1 MMIWGGNCTFCKL
14 QHQPSFISSFP
25 FDFTLIPFLRQN
37 AVISGYNGLLK
48 VTLVFPEINSST
60 PYDGGMA
67 SRHLVSTPLCNKM
80 KCEQL

>member
-1 MMIWGGNCTFCKL
+1 MIWGGNCTFCKL

-25 FDFTLIPFLRQN
+25 FNSTLIPSLRQN

-60 PYDGGMA
+60 HMIEGW
-67 SRHLVSTPLCNKM
+67 HLVILYRRRCVIR
-80 KCEQL
+80 